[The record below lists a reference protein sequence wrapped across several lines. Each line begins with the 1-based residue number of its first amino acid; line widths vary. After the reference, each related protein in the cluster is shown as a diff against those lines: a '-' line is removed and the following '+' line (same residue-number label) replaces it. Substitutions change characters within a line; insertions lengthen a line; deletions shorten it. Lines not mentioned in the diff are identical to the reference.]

1 MRATGTAF
9 CHGWPSAKW
18 SSQQR
23 PGPWGRCASGA
34 GHGHCV
40 SSRLAFGQM
49 LLTAAPPALGGGCV
63 SGAGH
68 GHCVSSRL
76 AFGQMLLKASPRPLG
91 VGALRLRATGTAFR
105 HGWPAAKYS
114 AKQRSGPW
122 GRACCGSGPRA
133 LRYVTVGLRPN
144 VPQSST
150 PGPWGG
156 CASGTGHGHCI
167 SSRLAFGQM
176 LLKAAPR
183 PLGAGALRV
192 RATGA
197 VFRHGWPAAKCSSKQ
212 RPRPAARGSASEFST
227 KNTPNVENPRKE

>member
-1 MRATGTAF
+1 MRERATGPAF
-9 CHGWPSAKW
+9 RHGWPAAKC
-18 SSQQR
+18 SSKQ
-23 PGPWGRCASGA
+23 
-34 GHGHCV
+34 H
-40 SSRLAFGQM
+40 
-49 LLTAAPPALGGGCV
+49 
-63 SGAGH
+63 
-68 GHCVSSRL
+68 
-76 AFGQMLLKASPRPLG
+76 PRPLG
-91 VGALRLRATGTAFR
+91 RVCFGYGPRALHFVTVGLRPNAPQSSAPALGADVLQVRATGTAFR
-105 HGWPAAKYS
+105 HGWPAAKCS
-114 AKQRSGPW
+114 SKQRPGPW

-133 LRYVTVGLRPN
+133 LRFVTVGLRPN

-167 SSRLAFGQM
+167 SSRLACGQM